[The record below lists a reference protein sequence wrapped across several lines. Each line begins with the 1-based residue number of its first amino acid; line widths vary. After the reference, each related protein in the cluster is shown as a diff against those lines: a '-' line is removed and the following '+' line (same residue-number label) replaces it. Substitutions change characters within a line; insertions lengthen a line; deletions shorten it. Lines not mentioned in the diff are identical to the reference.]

1 MTTPRGFR
9 DLNDES
15 LFTLVGELPQLIR
28 NLIVAELNAVKT
40 WLGSLAK
47 NAGFGAVWVIAAL
60 FVLFWSIP
68 VFAAFV
74 IAGLSSWWPVWL
86 SALVVFGAMLVITA
100 VLALLGFLRFRRIG
114 KGNPVSSIAADVRA
128 VKEAADD

>member
-1 MTTPRGFR
+1 
-9 DLNDES
+9 
-15 LFTLVGELPQLIR
+15 
-28 NLIVAELNAVKT
+28 
-40 WLGSLAK
+40 
-47 NAGFGAVWVIAAL
+47 
-60 FVLFWSIP
+60 
-68 VFAAFV
+68 
-74 IAGLSSWWPVWL
+74 LSSWWPVWL

>member
-28 NLIVAELNAVKT
+28 NLIVAEIEAVKS

-47 NAGFGAVWVIAAL
+47 NAGFGAVWVVAAL

-68 VFAAFV
+68 VLGTFV

-86 SALVVFGAMLVITA
+86 SALVVFGVMLLITA
-100 VLALLGFLRFRRIG
+100 FLAFLGFLRFRRIG